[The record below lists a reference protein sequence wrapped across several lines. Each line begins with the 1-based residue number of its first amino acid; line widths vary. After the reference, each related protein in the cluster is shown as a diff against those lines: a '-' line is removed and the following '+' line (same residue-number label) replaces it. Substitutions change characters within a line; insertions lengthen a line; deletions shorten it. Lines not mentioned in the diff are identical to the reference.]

1 MKIIEMK
8 NVSKTYIDGKK
19 NETHALKMINLSVE
33 NGDFISIKGSSG
45 SGKSTLLHIIGCL
58 DTPSSGEYYYMGR
71 KVRELT
77 VKELAEIRNKNIG
90 FVLQDYGLIEKNTVM
105 ENIILPLWFAGE
117 LTSKEM
123 RKKARDMLDG
133 FGMSS
138 YENKLVRDL
147 SGGEKQRV
155 AIARAL
161 VTNPSVIIADEP
173 TGALDYHSAEIVM
186 NILKEQNDKGRTI
199 IIVTHD
205 DDVAAICK
213 EHYIMKYGE
222 LKKEIVN

>member
-1 MKIIEMK
+1 MKIVEMK

-19 NETHALKMINLSVE
+19 NETNALKNINFNVE
-33 NGDFISIKGSSG
+33 SGDFIAIKGNSG

-58 DTPSSGEYYYMGR
+58 DAPTIGEYYYMGR
-71 KVRELT
+71 NANELT
-77 VKELAEIRNKNIG
+77 LKELADIRNKNIG

-117 LTSKEM
+117 LSAKEM
-123 RKKARDMLDG
+123 RKKAREKLDE
-133 FGMSS
+133 FDMSS
-138 YENKLVRDL
+138 YENKLVKDL

-161 VTNPSVIIADEP
+161 INNPSLIIADEP
-173 TGALDYHSAEIVM
+173 TGALDYHSTEIVM
-186 NILKEQNDKGRTI
+186 NILKEQNEKGRTI
-199 IIVTHD
+199 IVVTHD

-213 EHYIMKYGE
+213 ERYVMKYGE
-222 LKKEIVN
+222 LKKEA